1 MINWNFLASL
11 KFVCFTRN
19 FAIRKFQDADIKFG
33 NSVFQIP
40 VEKFPNKAFLVT
52 ILMIFFVLDES
63 SHFEKFY
70 YFKKNKNISKN
81 FKIVV
86 VIIKNMYQLILD
98 ICVVL

>member
-11 KFVCFTRN
+11 KFVCFTQN